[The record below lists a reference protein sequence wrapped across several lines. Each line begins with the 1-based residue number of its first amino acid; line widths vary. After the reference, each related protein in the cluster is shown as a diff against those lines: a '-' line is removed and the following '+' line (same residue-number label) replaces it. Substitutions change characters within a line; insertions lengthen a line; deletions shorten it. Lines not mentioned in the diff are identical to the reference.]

1 MNSPTTPLDP
11 VADADPRHIAD
22 PTAPPE
28 WLLLVVRS
36 VEDGRYLLV
45 RRPEN
50 RVLTMLSTAPPHR
63 TEGFAAGIASLVRTH
78 LGVTLRGTPRVS
90 TVRRPVHTV
99 HPYTGGQRA
108 GYLRALAVEV
118 AGDPKVDALFDG
130 LEALRLPDAVE
141 SLATDLERLLL
152 QDGARL
158 LSDSVPAGWTPSVV
172 APRPVTPTVVDAA
185 SDDAGDARDD
195 FEDDAGDD
203 EIGDDGEPV
212 VALIDDEPEL
222 LDDSGD
228 DAGELDD
235 LDDLEWVEMDIETG
249 DDDEAEDEGDE
260 R

>member
-1 MNSPTTPLDP
+1 M
-11 VADADPRHIAD
+11 
-22 PTAPPE
+22 APPE

-45 RRPEN
+45 RRPGN

-63 TEGFAAGIASLVRTH
+63 TEGFAAGIALMVRTH

-90 TVRRPVHTV
+90 SVRRPVHTV

-130 LEALRLPDAVE
+130 LQALRLEDAVE
-141 SLATDLERLLL
+141 ALSTDLEQLLL

-158 LSDSVPAGWTPSVV
+158 LGDTVPAGWTASTRTARTTRLPQPVV
-172 APRPVTPTVVDAA
+172 NA
-185 SDDAGDARDD
+185 SL
-195 FEDDAGDD
+195 EDDSGDGDDDDGALAVDD
-203 EIGDDGEPV
+203 EIGDDGEPL

-228 DAGELDD
+228 DADDSDDLDD
-235 LDDLEWVEMDIETG
+235 LDDLEGVEVDLETG
-249 DDDEAEDEGDE
+249 DGDEDEDEDEGDE

>member
-1 MNSPTTPLDP
+1 M
-11 VADADPRHIAD
+11 
-22 PTAPPE
+22 APPE

-45 RRPEN
+45 RRPGN

-90 TVRRPVHTV
+90 SVRRPVHTV

-130 LEALRLPDAVE
+130 LQALQLPDAVE
-141 SLATDLERLLL
+141 SLSTDLERLLL

-158 LSDSVPAGWTPSVV
+158 LSDSVPAGWTPSVR
-172 APRPVTPTVVDAA
+172 APRPVPPTVVNAA
-185 SDDAGDARDD
+185 SDDAGDD
-195 FEDDAGDD
+195 FDDDAGDD
-203 EIGDDGEPV
+203 EIGDDGEPL

-235 LDDLEWVEMDIETG
+235 LDDLEGVEVDLEMG
-249 DDDEAEDEGDE
+249 DGDEDEDEGDE